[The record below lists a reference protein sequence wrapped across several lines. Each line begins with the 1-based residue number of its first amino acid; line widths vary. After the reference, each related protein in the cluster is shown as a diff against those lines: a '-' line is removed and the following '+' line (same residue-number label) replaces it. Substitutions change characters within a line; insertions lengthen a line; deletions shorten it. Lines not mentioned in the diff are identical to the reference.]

1 VGMHLAEQC
10 PTICHTPTF
19 GIHVPHKD
27 NRFIMSCMIYSW
39 ASFPSSSATT
49 RLAHTLSTPTNL
61 IWSGCTPFCCICWP
75 CLPRQGY
82 CVYIHYRVLVG
93 ARGRRPLW
101 SFISFIFSYLLLFIW
116 PLPCPPCPALSGR
129 PAPCPCPCHIKCSTP
144 PPVPHNIWG
153 NDKRWGIFCF
163 YYLLITAVW

>member
-1 VGMHLAEQC
+1 MKYCMHFQLYFNFHYHYLY
-10 PTICHTPTF
+10 PT
-19 GIHVPHKD
+19 
-27 NRFIMSCMIYSW
+27 
-39 ASFPSSSATT
+39 
-49 RLAHTLSTPTNL
+49 HTLPTH
-61 IWSGCTPFCCICWP
+61 
-75 CLPRQGY
+75 LPTY
-82 CVYIHYRVLVG
+82 HYLHVTYMLPTYYYKLLVG

-116 PLPCPPCPALSGR
+116 PLPFPPCLAVPPCPALSGR
-129 PAPCPCPCHIKCSTP
+129 PTPCPCHRKCSTP